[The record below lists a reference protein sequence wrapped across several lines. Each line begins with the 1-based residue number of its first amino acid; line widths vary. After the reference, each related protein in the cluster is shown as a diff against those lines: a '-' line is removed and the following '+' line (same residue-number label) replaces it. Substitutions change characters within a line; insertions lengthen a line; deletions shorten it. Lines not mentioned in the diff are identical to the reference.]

1 MGTERSPARIK
12 REKRSRAAE
21 ERRWAARSGPV
32 RTIVAPKQGDLHPR
46 DHQRLQKARE
56 PTRHRTNG
64 TPPPPNG
71 THPPNPGTTPPQKAT
86 TPPNPAHPTTAN
98 YT

>member
-32 RTIVAPKQGDLHPR
+32 RTIVAPKQGDLHSPR
-46 DHQRLQKARE
+46 PPKATEGQR
-56 PTRHRTNG
+56 TH
-64 TPPPPNG
+64 PPPNKW
-71 THPPNPGTTPPQKAT
+71 HTTAT
-86 TPPNPAHPTTAN
+86 QRHTPAKPWHNPATKGHNPAKPRTPN
-98 YT
+98 YG